1 MEQTDTFFTR
11 VLQAEYIIQKIT
23 LCVSA
28 LGVPKYWKSTSC
40 NKPVIADQAVG
51 M

>member
-1 MEQTDTFFTR
+1 MKETDTFFTR
-11 VLQAEYIIQKIT
+11 VPQAEYIIQKIT

-28 LGVPKYWKSTSC
+28 SGVPKCWKFTSC
-40 NKPVIADQAVG
+40 NKLVIADQAVG